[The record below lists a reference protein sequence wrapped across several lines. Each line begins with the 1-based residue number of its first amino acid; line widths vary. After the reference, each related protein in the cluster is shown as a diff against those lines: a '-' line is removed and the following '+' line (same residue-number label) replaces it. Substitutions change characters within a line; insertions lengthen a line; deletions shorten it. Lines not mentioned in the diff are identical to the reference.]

1 MKNAKPAIPIDPAE
15 VFRIWGLHRAAL
27 KKGGLAPRS
36 LETYQSLWSTW
47 CQHLGVTGL
56 RRWNEAKSDD
66 VRAFLESLNPRALRR
81 GLQHPSSVTQRRY
94 YRVLKEIYQYALAQ
108 EWLTANPV
116 DAEASVSPSEQK
128 DALVFHA
135 LDWQVMLQALP
146 TPQDPPLQGLSVL
159 AVRDQAL
166 LRLMMEAGLTVA
178 ELASLD
184 LGDVRHP
191 RLGWTRGS
199 AELWPEATAASA
211 SGIVELDIDGLRAA
225 QQRRIVLSA
234 AASVALLGWLH
245 LRATLNVPQRAE
257 SPLFV
262 SRKKAGRLTPRALFH
277 VANLFIVKALA
288 SRYPDTL
295 LAHAG
300 PMTLR
305 NSCIVRWLDAGIPDD
320 EILARAGLKDLQAL
334 LRLRK
339 HVV

>member
-1 MKNAKPAIPIDPAE
+1 MQDLKPPIPGHPAD
-15 VFRIWGLHRAAL
+15 VFKAWGLHRATL
-27 KKGGLAPRS
+27 KTGGLGPRS

-47 CQHLGVTGL
+47 CQHLGVTSL
-56 RRWNEAKSDD
+56 RRWNEAQSAD

-94 YRVLKEIYQYALAQ
+94 YRVLRDIYDFAIAQ
-108 EWLTANPV
+108 QWLTANPV
-116 DAEASVSPSEQK
+116 DDEASVSPSEQK

-135 LDWQVMLQALP
+135 LDWQLMLQALP
-146 TPQDPPLQGLSVL
+146 PPQDAPLPGLSLL

-191 RLGWTRGS
+191 RLGWGQGS
-199 AELWPEATAASA
+199 AELWPQTAAASA
-211 SGIVELDIDGLRAA
+211 SGLVELDLGGVRAA
-225 QQRRIVLSA
+225 QQRRITLSVAASA
-234 AASVALLGWLH
+234 AVLAWLSVRTSPPLPLQAD
-245 LRATLNVPQRAE
+245 

-277 VANLFIVKALA
+277 VANLFIVKTLA
-288 SRYPDTL
+288 SRYPDTV

-305 NSCIVRWLDAGIPDD
+305 NSCIVRWLDAGVPDD